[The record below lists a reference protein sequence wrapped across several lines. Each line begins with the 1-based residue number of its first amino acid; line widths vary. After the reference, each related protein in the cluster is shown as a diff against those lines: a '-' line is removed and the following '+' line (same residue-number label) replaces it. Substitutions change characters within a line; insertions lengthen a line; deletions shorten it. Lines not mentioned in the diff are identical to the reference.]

1 MLIRVRRYGPEL
13 YRFRRK
19 VLLAHGYVT
28 NRNNVFL
35 MRLMKNSGYETC
47 LTYYLA
53 STKERH
59 VMGAMASMNG
69 SLIVMGGSL
78 YQGADTNVVEVL

>member
-1 MLIRVRRYGPEL
+1 
-13 YRFRRK
+13 
-19 VLLAHGYVT
+19 
-28 NRNNVFL
+28 
-35 MRLMKNSGYETC
+35 MRLMKNFSYETC
-47 LTYYLA
+47 LTYYSA
-53 STKERH
+53 STNERH